1 MVERGA
7 VPQIPGAVRRVLSA
21 ARALT
26 TPLMPD
32 AYLELL
38 NPMWNTRELRGVITE
53 IRRET
58 HDTATI
64 VIRPSR
70 PWPGHEPGQFL
81 RVGVEIDGIRHWR
94 AFTLTSD
101 PGHPKG
107 VIALTVKKVDGG
119 LMSTFL
125 LEQAEPGAMLYL
137 GEVEGEFGIGRR
149 PEKPVLLI
157 SAGSGVTPMFALLR
171 HLDRRDWF
179 DDVVHVFGVRTEDDV
194 IFAEALRAFEAK
206 HQGYTL
212 HTWFSSDKGRLA
224 PADLV
229 DLVPDWRE
237 RTTYLSGPPSMIET
251 FKQHWTDEG
260 LAEQFEL
267 ERFQPKAGADVEAGQ
282 GGSVR
287 FRVSETE
294 VECDGSTPILEAGE
308 DAGLALQHGCRMG
321 ICHTCVGRLA
331 EGKLRDLRNGNT
343 YGEVGEMVRICISCP
358 EGHVEIEL

>member
-1 MVERGA
+1 MVESGA
-7 VPQIPGAVRRVLSA
+7 TPEIPGTVRRVLAA

-32 AYLELL
+32 AYLELV
-38 NPMWNTRELRGVITE
+38 NPLWSTRELRGVITE
-53 IRRET
+53 IRHET

-64 VIRPSR
+64 VIKPSR
-70 PWPGHEPGQFL
+70 PWPGHQPGQYL

-107 VIALTVKKVDGG
+107 VIAVTVKKVDGG
-119 LMSTFL
+119 LMSTYL

-137 GEVEGEFGIGRR
+137 GESQGEFGIDRR
-149 PEKPVLLI
+149 PQRPILLI

-171 HLDRRDWF
+171 KLDLEGWL
-179 DDVVHVFGVRTEDDV
+179 DDVVHVFGVRTENDV
-194 IFAEALRAFEAK
+194 IFADRLRTLEQE
-206 HQGYTL
+206 HEGYTL
-212 HTWFSSDKGRLA
+212 HTWFSSDKGRLT
-224 PADLV
+224 PDDLAQ
-229 DLVPDWRE
+229 LVPDWRE
-237 RTTYLSGPPSMIET
+237 RTTYLSGPPSMIDT

-260 LAEQFEL
+260 LADRFEL
-267 ERFQPKAGADVEAGQ
+267 ERFQPRAGADVEAGQ
-282 GGSVR
+282 GGTVR

-308 DAGLALQHGCRMG
+308 NAGLVLQHGCRMG

-331 EGKLRDLRNGNT
+331 EGTLRDLVTGKT
-343 YGEVGEMVRICISCP
+343 YGQEGEMVRICVSCP
-358 EGHVEIEL
+358 EGHVEIDL